1 MFRTNL
7 FNAIENAFKTQD
19 SNTKSTWEI
28 AGLNL
33 PLPVWRRSSTELSR
47 SVVINPLSWK
57 NGKSERSST
66 RCKIERKR
74 MIYLRIVP
82 WRDFFWISAISVYL
96 KGLCR
101 RPEPDPFL
109 VFAGPP
115 VCFLRTVTSHEWF
128 LLLRDSCLYC
138 YFSKA
143 ICLSVCLWGL
153 SECRQSYR
161 HNVSECRQSHRHNDW
176 TRIVCHSIH

>member
-66 RCKIERKR
+66 RCKLDRKR
-74 MIYLRIVP
+74 MINLQIVP
-82 WRDFFWISAISVYL
+82 CRDIFWIFCYFGL
-96 KGLCR
+96 FKG
-101 RPEPDPFL
+101 
-109 VFAGPP
+109 VFVAGPNQT
-115 VCFLRTVTSHEWF
+115 RTPSSFGAGENQKGTSNRASAAPHEW
-128 LLLRDSCLYC
+128 LLWDSCLYC

-153 SECRQSYR
+153 SECRQS
-161 HNVSECRQSHRHNDW
+161 HRHNDRP
-176 TRIVCHSIH
+176 TIVCHSIH